1 MTSGHSLLLEQY
13 LAKLTEAAKL
23 GPIIDLACGNGRNG
37 LYLLASGIPVIFADL
52 NCSALDQIQQA
63 LTTATYKGKKELA
76 ECWLTDFEGPQP
88 SPLADKQAGG
98 IVIFRYLHRPLMES
112 IKKAVLPGG
121 IVIYET
127 FTVDQPRYGHPNN
140 PAFLLRHNELDEYF
154 ADWDILHC
162 FEGVT
167 NPGKAGAPQAIA
179 QIVAI
184 KPALNLG

>member
-1 MTSGHSLLLEQY
+1 
-13 LAKLTEAAKL
+13 
-23 GPIIDLACGNGRNG
+23 
-37 LYLLASGIPVIFADL
+37 VVFADL
-52 NCSALDQIQQA
+52 NYSALDHIQQA
-63 LTTATYKGKKELA
+63 LTTAPYKGKKELA
-76 ECWLTDFEGPQP
+76 ECWLTDFEEQQTN
-88 SPLADKQAGG
+88 PLADRQAGG

-127 FTVDQPRYGHPNN
+127 FTVDQPRYGRPNN
-140 PAFLLRHNELDEYF
+140 PAFLLRRNELYEF
-154 ADWDILHC
+154 FSDWDILHR

-184 KPALNLG
+184 KPAINLG